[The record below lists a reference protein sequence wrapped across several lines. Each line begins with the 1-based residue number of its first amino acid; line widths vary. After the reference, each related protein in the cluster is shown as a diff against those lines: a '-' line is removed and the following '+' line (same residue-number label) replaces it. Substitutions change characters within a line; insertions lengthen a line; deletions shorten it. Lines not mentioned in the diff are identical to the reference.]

1 MNSDGSKFNCPDE
14 MTNENHIYI
23 GALENQQNVDVL
35 TMANVQN
42 CILPQRVE
50 NTVKILICCVMMD
63 VKKNDGGSYNSTSL
77 SSFASYLHSKEKKNV
92 IHQGRSVLEET
103 VPSVFSAASS
113 LRPRAVLNTSRLVNK
128 TYISLFFSLLRVH
141 KTINRIDLLQRG
153 IINANGSYIFKVIAQ
168 DHGFPRLSS
177 EISVEINI
185 VEAGDDSP
193 VFNR

>member
-1 MNSDGSKFNCPDE
+1 MEEKLC
-14 MTNENHIYI
+14 H
-23 GALENQQNVDVL
+23 
-35 TMANVQN
+35 
-42 CILPQRVE
+42 R
-50 NTVKILICCVMMD
+50 
-63 VKKNDGGSYNSTSL
+63 
-77 SSFASYLHSKEKKNV
+77 SS
-92 IHQGRSVLEET
+92 
-103 VPSVFSAASS
+103 VPSPAYGLGRYSI
-113 LRPRAVLNTSRLVNK
+113 PRAQFLPIRASRLVNK

-168 DHGFPRLSS
+168 DHGLPRLSS

>member
-1 MNSDGSKFNCPDE
+1 MAVR
-14 MTNENHIYI
+14 TT
-23 GALENQQNVDVL
+23 QQV
-35 TMANVQN
+35 
-42 CILPQRVE
+42 
-50 NTVKILICCVMMD
+50 
-63 VKKNDGGSYNSTSL
+63 S
-77 SSFASYLHSKEKKNV
+77 LHSLLTFILREENV
-92 IHQGRSVLEET
+92 IHQGRSVLEEP
-103 VPSVFSAASS
+103 VPSIFSAASS

-141 KTINRIDLLQRG
+141 KTISRIDLLQRG